1 MKLPS
6 LPPSGPSISPRVAL
20 IIGVFFMS
28 WSAIFIKLAAAPVL
42 IIAFYRMFFA
52 VVLLTPETVLRRMP
66 RLSRRDL
73 LLMIASGILLAAH
86 FAAWIAALKRT
97 NVAVAVVLVNT
108 HPLFVSILAWL
119 FLREK
124 LGSKAL
130 FWMVL
135 TVLATG
141 ALSFGDFAAGESRVI
156 GNLLAIAGAVLVS
169 GYLIIGRLLRRGISA
184 RVYVYIVYAAS
195 AGTLLVACLATGAP
209 LFGHPGSDYLWFLGL
224 ALFPTL
230 LGHSVFNWAL
240 GHLKTSVVATA
251 ILGEPVFAT
260 VLSLII
266 LGEEPGIATVVFG
279 PLLLYAIYRFVRAEA
294 PETPETYLDTP
305 S

>member
-6 LPPSGPSISPRVAL
+6 RPPISPRVAL
-20 IIGVFFMS
+20 VIGVFFMS

-42 IIAFYRMFFA
+42 IIAFYRMFFS
-52 VVLLTPETVLRRMP
+52 VVLLTPEMALRRMP
-66 RLSRRDL
+66 RLRRRDV
-73 LLMIASGILLAAH
+73 LLMVASGILLAAH
-86 FAAWIAALKRT
+86 FVAWIAALKRT

-119 FLREK
+119 FLGEK
-124 LGSKAL
+124 LSSKAV

-141 ALSFGDFAAGESRVI
+141 ALSVGDFAAGESQVI
-156 GNLLAIAGAVLVS
+156 GNLLAIAGAFLVS
-169 GYLIIGRLLRRGISA
+169 GYLILGRFLRRGISA
-184 RVYVYIVYAAS
+184 RVYVYIVYSAS
-195 AGTLLVACLATGAP
+195 AATLLVACLVTGVP
-209 LFGHPGSDYLWFLGL
+209 LLGHRGIDYLWFLGL

-260 VLSLII
+260 LLSLLI
-266 LGEEPGIATVVFG
+266 LGEMPGIATIVFG
-279 PLLLYAIYRFVRAEA
+279 PLLLYAIYRFVRAET
-294 PETPETYLDTP
+294 PETPQAYLDTP
-305 S
+305 T

>member
-6 LPPSGPSISPRVAL
+6 RPSISPRAAL
-20 IIGVFFMS
+20 VIGVLFMS
-28 WSAIFIKLAAAPVL
+28 WSAIFIKLATAPVL
-42 IIAFYRMFFA
+42 TIAFYRMFFA
-52 VVLLTPETVLRRMP
+52 VALLTPEMVVRRMP
-66 RLSRRDL
+66 RLRRRDL
-73 LLMIASGILLAAH
+73 LLMLASGVLLAVH
-86 FAAWIAALKRT
+86 FVAWIAALKRT

-108 HPLFVSILAWL
+108 HPLFVAILAWL
-119 FLREK
+119 FLGEK
-124 LGSKAL
+124 LTPKAV
-130 FWMVL
+130 FWMFL
-135 TVLATG
+135 TVLATA
-141 ALSFGDFAAGESRVI
+141 ALSVGDFAAGENQVA
-156 GNLLAIAGAVLVS
+156 GNLLALSGAVLVS

-184 RVYVYIVYAAS
+184 RVYVYVVYATS
-195 AGTLLVACLATGAP
+195 ALTLLGACLVTGAP

-230 LGHSVFNWAL
+230 LGHSIFNWAL

-266 LGEEPGIATVVFG
+266 LQEKPGITTIVIG
-279 PLLLYAIYRFVRAEA
+279 PLLLYAIYRFVRAET
-294 PETPETYLDTP
+294 PETPQAYLDTP

>member
-6 LPPSGPSISPRVAL
+6 RVPISPRAAL
-20 IIGVFFMS
+20 VVGVLFMS
-28 WSAIFIKLAAAPVL
+28 WSAIFIKLATAPVL

-52 VVLLTPETVLRRMP
+52 VALLTPEMALRRMP
-66 RLSRRDL
+66 RLRRRDL
-73 LLMIASGILLAAH
+73 LLMLASGVLLAVH
-86 FAAWIAALKRT
+86 FVAWIAALKRT

-108 HPLFVSILAWL
+108 HPLFVAILAWL
-119 FLREK
+119 FLGEK
-124 LGSKAL
+124 LTSKAI
-130 FWMVL
+130 FWMFL
-135 TVLATG
+135 TVLATA
-141 ALSFGDFAAGESRVI
+141 ALSVGDFAAGESQVR

-184 RVYVYIVYAAS
+184 RIYVYVVYTTS
-195 AGTLLVACLATGAP
+195 AFTLLGACLVTGAP

-224 ALFPTL
+224 AIFPTL

-240 GHLKTSVVATA
+240 GHVKTSVVATA

-266 LGEEPGIATVVFG
+266 LREQPGVATIVVG
-279 PLLLYAIYRFVRAEA
+279 PLLLYAIYRFVRAET
-294 PETPETYLDTP
+294 PETPQAYLDTP